1 MAERPYVLLSA
12 AVSVDGYIDDAS
24 DRRLLLSDAADLDR
38 VDGLRAGCDAIL
50 VGAGTIRRDNPR
62 LLVRSPASRD
72 ARLASGLPASPV
84 KVTLTRGGDLDPA
97 ASFFTAAADSGSS
110 PGSASG
116 SGSSSASGSSSGSGS
131 GSSSESA
138 SASGSA
144 DPAARL
150 VYTCAAAAGHT
161 RARLAGAA
169 TVIDAGPQVTAR
181 AVLADL
187 AGRGIR
193 RLLVEGGTSMHT
205 LFLAAGAADELQL
218 AIAPFFVGDP
228 AAPRFAGSGPF
239 PHDPAHPM
247 ELAEAKQAGQLVLL
261 RYLLGPR
268 PG

>member
-1 MAERPYVLLSA
+1 VAERPYVLLSA

-24 DRRLLLSDAADLDR
+24 DRRLILSDAADLDR
-38 VDGLRAGCDAIL
+38 VDELRAGCDAIL

-62 LLVRSPASRD
+62 LLVRSAASRH
-72 ARLASGLPASPV
+72 ARLARGLTASPA

-97 ASFFTAAADSGSS
+97 ACFFTAVDAATHT
-110 PGSASG
+110 
-116 SGSSSASGSSSGSGS
+116 
-131 GSSSESA
+131 
-138 SASGSA
+138 
-144 DPAARL
+144 ARL
-150 VYTCAAAAGHT
+150 VYTRAATAPAA
-161 RARLAGAA
+161 RARLAGSA
-169 TVIDAGPQVTAR
+169 TVIDTGPEVTVR

-205 LFLAAGAADELQL
+205 LFLAADAVDELQL

-228 AAPRFAGSGPF
+228 AAPRFAGRGPF

-247 ELAEAKQAGQLVLL
+247 ELAEARPAGRMVLL

-268 PG
+268 RG